1 MPTGVYEHKPHQGF
15 QEGHKSGYF
24 KGKLHSEETKRKISE
39 ARKGTKMSESAKE
52 KLIKRMKGNKYRL
65 GVIAAEETREKMR
78 QKIFTTETRL
88 KLSLSSLGDKNPQWR
103 GGVSFE
109 PYSVDWTQKLKES
122 IRKRDRYK
130 CQLCSKR
137 QKNRVFP
144 IHHIDYNKKNC
155 SPENLITLCNSCHS
169 KTNHNRKYWINYF
182 NLVNQ
187 YEKNYQNTKPIQ
199 RHNQH

>member
-88 KLSLSSLGDKNPQWR
+88 KLSLSSLGDKNP
-103 GGVSFE
+103 GANNIAF
-109 PYSVDWTQKLKES
+109 TFF
-122 IRKRDRYK
+122 
-130 CQLCSKR
+130 R
-137 QKNRVFP
+137 Q
-144 IHHIDYNKKNC
+144 Y
-155 SPENLITLCNSCHS
+155 
-169 KTNHNRKYWINYF
+169 
-182 NLVNQ
+182 
-187 YEKNYQNTKPIQ
+187 
-199 RHNQH
+199 